1 MKKTIQSKFFG
12 ELEAV
17 RGLACLSVVACHCY
31 MIAAPKWGDSTGEQI
46 AKFIAEVVLN
56 GQSVVLLFFV
66 LSGFVLGCLL
76 DRVPVRNF
84 EDYCRYLFRRC
95 CRLVPPSWVSIAFA
109 IAISATVF
117 SWKEIVEAV
126 VFYSFAPNVVLWTM
140 HVELIASALF
150 PIMYWVAR
158 RCGPVVNF
166 ALIAVLSAAT
176 LSETPSFTQ
185 FMVFFHMGLLVSHIP
200 ESWTKKLSPSAGV
213 LLLCLSL
220 LAMLWLPHL
229 IVDKSKHNYL
239 ASWNLWLWAEIIP
252 TFLIVYLIVA
262 QKAGSI
268 QRFLKLKGVQYIGTV
283 SLGTYL
289 FHLQMLTIVIATI
302 DSNMTFW
309 QNSSGEFFRFIV
321 IYICTLLTTLPLSFL
336 MYRCVERPFIALG
349 RGSWRAASRE
359 PYRITEATESR

>member
-31 MIAAPKWGDSTGEQI
+31 MITVPKWGDSTGEQI
-46 AKFIAEVVLN
+46 AKIVAEVALN

-76 DRVPVRNF
+76 DKAPIKNF
-84 EDYCRYLFRRC
+84 GDYCRYLFRRG

-109 IAISATVF
+109 IVLSATVF
-117 SWKEIVEAV
+117 SWREILEAV
-126 VFYSFAPNVVLWTM
+126 VFYSFVPNVVLWSM

-150 PIMYWVAR
+150 PVMYWVAR
-158 RCGPVVNF
+158 KRGPVVNL

-185 FMVFFHMGLLVSHIP
+185 YMVFFHTGLLVSHMP
-200 ESWTKKLSPSAGV
+200 ESWIRKLSPSAGFV
-213 LLLCLSL
+213 LLCLSL
-220 LAMLWLPHL
+220 LAMLSMPHL

-252 TFLIVYLIVA
+252 TFLIVYIIAA
-262 QKAGSI
+262 QKGGSI
-268 QRFLKLKGVQYIGTV
+268 QRFLRLKGVQYIGTI
-283 SLGTYL
+283 SLGMYL
-289 FHLQMLTIVIATI
+289 FHLQMITIVVPMI
-302 DSNMTFW
+302 DSNMSFW
-309 QNSSGEFFRFIV
+309 KNSSGEFLRFIV
-321 IYICTLLTTLPLSFL
+321 IYISTLLATLPLAFL
-336 MYRCVERPFIALG
+336 MYGCVERPFIALG
-349 RGSWRAASRE
+349 RGSWRGIARE
-359 PYRITEATESR
+359 PGHGTEAVEAR